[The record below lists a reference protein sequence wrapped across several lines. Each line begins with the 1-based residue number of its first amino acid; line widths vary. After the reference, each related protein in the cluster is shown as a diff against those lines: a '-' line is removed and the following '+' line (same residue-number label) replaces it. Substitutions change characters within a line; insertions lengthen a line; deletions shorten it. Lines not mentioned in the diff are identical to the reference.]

1 MNITIEQNKI
11 IIINPDS
18 FDIKHIL
25 ECGQIFR
32 YKNLTDHYVV
42 YSLDKCAKIYTYQD
56 RVEILTTD
64 TKYFYDYFDL
74 DTDYQNIKSQL
85 SQFDMLKDAIAYGGG
100 IRILKQNLFEMII
113 SFIISANNNIKRIQ
127 GIIEKLCTAFGTNMG
142 EYYAF
147 PTIDQLKS
155 ATSQFYKSIG
165 AGYRSE
171 YLVKVISQLT
181 NGQFDLNCCDK
192 YCTKDLR
199 KQLITLSGVGPKV
212 ADCILLFGVG
222 RTDVFPVDTWIQ
234 KVYNDQN
241 STQRNREQ
249 IAQYFV
255 DTYGELSGYAQQYF
269 FYNKRENA

>member
-1 MNITIEQNKI
+1 MNIKLQQNKI
-11 IIINPDS
+11 LITNPDS

-32 YKNLTDHYVV
+32 YKNMGEYYVV
-42 YSLDKCAKIYTYQD
+42 YSLDKRAKIYTYQD
-56 RVEILTTD
+56 YVEIITD
-64 TKYFYDYFDL
+64 DTQYFYNFFDL
-74 DTDYQNIKSQL
+74 DTDYNKIKSQL
-85 SQFDMLKDAIAYGGG
+85 SKFDMLKDAIKYGSG

-155 ATSQFYKSIG
+155 ATSKFYKSIG

-199 KQLITLSGVGPKV
+199 KQFITLSGVGPKV

-255 DTYGELSGYAQQYF
+255 DTYGDLSGYAQQYF